1 MFYQKRENPGELR
14 NPKNPWKS
22 EKLGNSKIL
31 WIREKPGKPKEFS
44 ENSGKSEKPKK
55 ATRPKNSG
63 ELEKLGK

>member
-31 WIREKPGKPKEFS
+31 WIREKRENLRNFPKIPA
-44 ENSGKSEKPKK
+44 NLKNRKK
-55 ATRPKNSG
+55 LQHPG